1 MGDTRVLDI
10 LRQVEAGE
18 LTPEEADR
26 RLGGGADDSPS
37 APPGGAPKLG
47 KVDRLADRL
56 ESIERVHMRHLDRQ
70 RLRMERQRVRI
81 ERRAA
86 HQRER
91 WARRRLPGVSVD
103 DLIRLRLHGIS
114 PDYVEEMR
122 EHLGNIPFDKLIELK
137 VHGVTPDLVD
147 ELRESGADEVTPDD
161 LLRWKSA
168 VKGSRIS
175 DAMSSAM
182 ELVGPY
188 VTQLVEASLAEAR
201 RHIYEALRTNPPPE
215 SWAAVETASP
225 PESAQEDGP
234 EAEE

>member
-26 RLGGGADDSPS
+26 RLGGDAPAPAAGAPE
-37 APPGGAPKLG
+37 PGGFSS
-47 KVDRLADRL
+47 RLAERL
-56 ESIERVHMRHLDRQ
+56 ESIDVHTRNLDRQ
-70 RLRMERQRVRI
+70 RLRMERQRARL
-81 ERRAA
+81 ERRTA

-201 RHIYEALRTNPPPE
+201 RHIYEALRTNPAPPE
-215 SWAAVETASP
+215 AWATVETGA
-225 PESAQEDGP
+225 
-234 EAEE
+234 AEESPEE